1 MVWLIPGAFA
11 MSHLTA
17 QEVIERINN
26 ANPPM
31 NDQRTTDN
39 RSKEPP
45 HRPEFYIPRI
55 TRRVVNFIFSG

>member
-1 MVWLIPGAFA
+1 V
-11 MSHLTA
+11 

-26 ANPPM
+26 ANPPAK
-31 NDQRTTDN
+31 DQRITDN

-55 TRRVVNFIFSG
+55 PRRLANFIHSG